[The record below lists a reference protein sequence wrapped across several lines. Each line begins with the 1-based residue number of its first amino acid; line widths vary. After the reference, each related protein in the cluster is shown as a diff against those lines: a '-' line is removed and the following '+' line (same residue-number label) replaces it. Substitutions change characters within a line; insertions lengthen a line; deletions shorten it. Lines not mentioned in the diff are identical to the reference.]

1 MTEKYE
7 NGHDS
12 EKQIPA
18 GADNGN
24 ESFEENS
31 DVIELSDIAIGITP
45 EDDAIVELTE
55 ELIGEAFV
63 GFAGAIS
70 EVLHDDEQRLDLSE
84 TTPGLGQSGDD
95 SRSGIDSKAPELD
108 PVSDEP
114 DAEFDNL
121 ESDISQE
128 LDSYFGTDEGTP
140 VIEET
145 TPIAPS
151 ESINQ
156 AKSSDPSESINQAE
170 SSDQPESMLK
180 TDDQPG
186 DQIGDQIGDQAIEEK
201 KIQLDEISI
210 SARHLDDALERVIRK
225 MYAEKINRILDEIIE
240 RTVSEEIS
248 QLKDYLI
255 GIAVKK

>member
-18 GADNGN
+18 GADNG
-24 ESFEENS
+24 SENF

-70 EVLHDDEQRLDLSE
+70 DVLHDDEQRLDLSE
-84 TTPGLGQSGDD
+84 TTPDLGLSGDD
-95 SRSGIDSKAPELD
+95 SHSGIDSKASESD

-114 DAEFDNL
+114 DAECDNL
-121 ESDISQE
+121 EADISQE

-140 VIEET
+140 ANEET
-145 TPIAPS
+145 TPIGQP
-151 ESINQ
+151 
-156 AKSSDPSESINQAE
+156 KSINQAE

-180 TDDQPG
+180 TEDQPG
-186 DQIGDQIGDQAIEEK
+186 AQIEARAIEEK

-225 MYAEKINRILDEIIE
+225 MYGEKINRILDEIIE

-255 GIAVKK
+255 GIAVKE

>member
-1 MTEKYE
+1 MGVEK
-7 NGHDS
+7 DS
-12 EKQIPA
+12 DI
-18 GADNGN
+18 
-24 ESFEENS
+24 
-31 DVIELSDIAIGITP
+31 IELTDIAIGITP
-45 EDDAIVELTE
+45 EDDAIVEQTE
-55 ELIGEAFV
+55 DLIGEAFV

-70 EVLHDDEQRLDLSE
+70 DVLHDDEQRLDLSE
-84 TTPGLGQSGDD
+84 TTPGLGPSGDD

-114 DAEFDNL
+114 DAECDNL
-121 ESDISQE
+121 EADINQE
-128 LDSYFGTDEGTP
+128 LDSYFGTDEGVP
-140 VIEET
+140 VNEET
-145 TPIAPS
+145 TPIDQP
-151 ESINQ
+151 
-156 AKSSDPSESINQAE
+156 KSSDQAE

-180 TDDQPG
+180 TEDQPG
-186 DQIGDQIGDQAIEEK
+186 AQAIEEK

-255 GIAVKK
+255 GISVKD